1 MTAFFVILALFFK
14 SGMKN
19 AAYYGMP
26 QLSARIHLFY

>member
-1 MTAFFVILALFFK
+1 MAAFFVILAPSFK

-26 QLSARIHLFY
+26 QLSARIYLFY